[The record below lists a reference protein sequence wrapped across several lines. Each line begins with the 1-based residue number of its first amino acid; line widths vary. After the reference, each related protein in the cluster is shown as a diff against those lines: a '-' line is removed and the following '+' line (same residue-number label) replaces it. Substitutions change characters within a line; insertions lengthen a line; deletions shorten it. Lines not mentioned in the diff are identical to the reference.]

1 MTEMCT
7 SSVISVNVG
16 MINVQNNKRKNKRK
30 TGQITALKE
39 GFYSDKDTICL
50 PRQDSWT
57 TCNPRNNGAKW
68 GIIRCPP
75 CSMTTGRL
83 LFSFFKRKNV
93 KAIVNT
99 VYIV

>member
-1 MTEMCT
+1 
-7 SSVISVNVG
+7 
-16 MINVQNNKRKNKRK
+16 MICVQNEKRKNKRK

-68 GIIRCPP
+68 DIIRCLPGYET
-75 CSMTTGRL
+75 SGRL
-83 LFSFFKRKNV
+83 RVSDFKSGSV
-93 KAIVNT
+93 GVIVNR
-99 VYIV
+99 VYIVCTP